1 MEYEQTA
8 IQSML
13 TQADEEQKTP
23 SPFFNGVQELLVSNI
38 SVASKFTIIYCKPIF
53 PKFNDHINLQ
63 SKNNFQFNTDLKL
76 ASYNQ
81 YLSQNL
87 QF

>member
-1 MEYEQTA
+1 MTESADRAPPGLLEWSNAKNLEYEQTV

-23 SPFFNGVQELLVSNI
+23 SPFFNGVQELLIANI

-53 PKFNDHINLQ
+53 PKFNDHINL
-63 SKNNFQFNTDLKL
+63 
-76 ASYNQ
+76 
-81 YLSQNL
+81 
-87 QF
+87 